1 MSPILLFSKLPVPK
15 AFFILHSRM
24 LRLTMLGD
32 AVAMF
37 ARDMFIARTKWL
49 AARATVGLVED
60 EQGWLVCHA
69 GIADRSRRLPLIIT
83 AEANGTRELLGIQAR
98 ASSLLS
104 MAAS

>member
-15 AFFILHSRM
+15 AFLILPPRM

-37 ARDMFIARTKWL
+37 VKDTFIARAKWL
-49 AARATVGLVED
+49 AARAIVGLVED

-69 GIADRSRRLPLIIT
+69 RIADCSRRLPLIIT
-83 AEANGTRELLGIQAR
+83 AEANGTRELFGIQMR

-104 MAAS
+104 MAA